1 MDFNFGN
8 KYLNNA
14 NEKNTDL
21 PIIEVRPIKD
31 LDMYYVIHNTGTTS
45 IKLYDTPDLDV
56 ANEIATTFVTLYTTA
71 YLDALEY
78 ALYDI
83 NSAAELYEELNS

>member
-8 KYLNNA
+8 KYLNNT
-14 NEKNTDL
+14 NEKNTEL
-21 PIIEVRPIKD
+21 PIIEVRHIKD
-31 LDMYYVIHNTGTTS
+31 LDMYYVVHNTGNTS

-56 ANEIATTFVTLYTTA
+56 ANEVATTFVHLYKTA
-71 YLDALEY
+71 YLDGLGY